1 MVRFFTMRRLT
12 GLIALQALGLAAIAS
27 AGDRTAEEARPRVEH
42 HLLEA
47 AQIVRHFESVLAE
60 DCPRFDSAVERR
72 AYVDGEVERVVLLV
86 AHLEEAWSEAKRTC
100 REGATHSGRSG
111 AEPGHEAPDLY
122 GRRREPGAANDLATS
137 RAGSAAPA
145 CRDCP
150 PLMHR
155 GVNSTSASSSP
166 PDTAA

>member
-86 AHLEEAWSEAKRTC
+86 AHLEEAWSEAKRTSDKDVRRAAKAPRTQVGQAQSLVTKLQTC
-100 REGATHSGRSG
+100 MGDGASL
-111 AEPGHEAPDLY
+111 EPRTIWRRVEQEVP
-122 GRRREPGAANDLATS
+122 RRRAEIALP
-137 RAGSAAPA
+137 
-145 CRDCP
+145 
-150 PLMHR
+150 
-155 GVNSTSASSSP
+155 
-166 PDTAA
+166 

>member
-1 MVRFFTMRRLT
+1 MRRLT

-47 AQIVRHFESVLAE
+47 DQIVRHFESVLAE

-86 AHLEEAWSEAKRTC
+86 AHLEEAWSEAKRTSDKDVRRAAKAPRTQVGQAQSLVTKLQTC
-100 REGATHSGRSG
+100 MGDGASL
-111 AEPGHEAPDLY
+111 EPRTIWRRVEQEVP
-122 GRRREPGAANDLATS
+122 RRRAEIALP
-137 RAGSAAPA
+137 
-145 CRDCP
+145 
-150 PLMHR
+150 
-155 GVNSTSASSSP
+155 
-166 PDTAA
+166 

>member
-86 AHLEEAWSEAKRTC
+86 AHLEEAWSEAKRTSDKDVRRAAKAPRTQVGQAQSLVTKLQTC
-100 REGATHSGRSG
+100 MGDGASL
-111 AEPGHEAPDLY
+111 EPRTIWRRVEQEVP
-122 GRRREPGAANDLATS
+122 RRRDEIALP
-137 RAGSAAPA
+137 
-145 CRDCP
+145 
-150 PLMHR
+150 
-155 GVNSTSASSSP
+155 
-166 PDTAA
+166 